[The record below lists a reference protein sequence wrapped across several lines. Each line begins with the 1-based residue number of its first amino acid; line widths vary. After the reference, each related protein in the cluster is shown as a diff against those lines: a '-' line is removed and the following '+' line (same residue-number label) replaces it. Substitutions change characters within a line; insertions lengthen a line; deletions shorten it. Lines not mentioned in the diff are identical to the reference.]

1 MAKKERLLPERS
13 CRYGYTV
20 DEVREITGSRFD
32 EFNRWMYGQT
42 MMICDGRK
50 YDYEAK
56 AYVPSDCGA
65 PHGTVI
71 YAWDVDRFLAGLPVV
86 D

>member
-1 MAKKERLLPERS
+1 MGKNLLREHA

-20 DEVREITGSRFD
+20 DEVREIMGHRFD
-32 EFNRWMYGQT
+32 AFTYWMRGQT
-42 MMICDGRK
+42 MMICDGTT

-56 AYVPSDCGA
+56 VKVPSECGVA
-65 PHGTVI
+65 HGTVI
-71 YAWDVDRFLAGLPVV
+71 YRWDVERFLVGLPVI

>member
-1 MAKKERLLPERS
+1 MPKKSDTLPEPA

-20 DEVREITGSRFD
+20 DEVRGITGSRFD
-32 EFNRWMYGQT
+32 EFTRWMRGQT
-42 MMICDGRK
+42 MMICDGTK

-56 AYVPSDCGA
+56 TYVPSDCEA

-71 YAWDVDRFLAGLPVV
+71 YAWDVERFLKGLLII